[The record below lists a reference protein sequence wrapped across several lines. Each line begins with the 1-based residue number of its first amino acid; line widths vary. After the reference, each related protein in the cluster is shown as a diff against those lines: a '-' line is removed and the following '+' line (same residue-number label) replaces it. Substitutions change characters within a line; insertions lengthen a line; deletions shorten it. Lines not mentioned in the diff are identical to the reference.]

1 MSRLVASAVSSWL
14 IYNRHINKDEKHENR
29 FIPLGIAK
37 KPVYLTGMTMKPAVS
52 GVREPAS
59 GRRNVVP
66 SAVEALRNRIFAQDD
81 GVLIGSLPELASAL
95 GVGIVTIQQ
104 AARILEH
111 EGLLEVRR
119 GPGGGYY
126 GRRPDAAVLE
136 RSLAAYMRSQPAS
149 WEEALDMTSLLFN
162 ELCAAAAE
170 CIDPDL
176 MDELRTF
183 ARSVAAASDEA
194 AVQSLELAFQD
205 LLFRMVD
212 RPLFELLT
220 RVTLRFSASAPIEP
234 AYRGAITLERWK
246 AGRRLIIDAILRHD
260 AQLARFEANRN
271 NRDYILAWLRQM
283 RS

>member
-1 MSRLVASAVSSWL
+1 MTQISATSRS
-14 IYNRHINKDEKHENR
+14 
-29 FIPLGIAK
+29 
-37 KPVYLTGMTMKPAVS
+37 
-52 GVREPAS
+52 REPSA

-81 GVLIGSLPELASAL
+81 GELIGSLPELASLL

-149 WEEALDMTSLLFN
+149 WQESFDMTSLLFN
-162 ELCAAAAE
+162 ELCSAAAGCRNPELVA
-170 CIDPDL
+170 
-176 MDELRTF
+176 ELRNF
-183 ARSVAAASDEA
+183 ARGLDETGEDTMA
-194 AVQSLELAFQD
+194 FSELAFQD

-220 RVTLRFSASAPIEP
+220 RVTLRFSTSQTTGAAF
-234 AYRGAITLERWK
+234 RGAIDLARWIS
-246 AGRRLIIDAILRHD
+246 GRRLIVDAILRHD
-260 AQLARFEANRN
+260 EALARFEANRN
-271 NRDYILAWLRQM
+271 NRDVILAWLRGQG
-283 RS
+283 